1 MQLEVNEESVYD
13 FLSMALEESTGL
25 EVHGNP
31 TRGCTSSNPHYDPI
45 TFATSE
51 SYLALPTWECSDYGK
66 ISLKIRTTEGSGVIL
81 YSSGARNAKESRV
94 VDSGQQHG
102 SESYESSFDF
112 FAIELLEGHV
122 FMLMNQGSGSVRLKA
137 TTRRVDDGQWHSITV
152 ERKGKSGR
160 VTVDD
165 PGVDFITPGTSAQL
179 DLEGPLFLGG
189 IGHGDTSNGHGS
201 NGHYLSSGQ
210 WSSQKRS
217 GSNSIPPE
225 LWAGSLGHGFI
236 GCVRDLFMSHESD
249 HHDDTGTSVKNID
262 TIKNIDT
269 SISGETI
276 DLNQDLIDK
285 INLKDS
291 NLNPID
297 LSAYLSNSSDL
308 SGIRF
313 GCNSHMIPCEEDSCL
328 NGGICSS
335 GWNRISCNCA
345 ATSFTGPNC
354 EGPSSM
360 ITFNGDQYVRFSLPE
375 ESKTQAEDFYLRFKT
390 LKSAGLL
397 LATSSKV
404 HSMNHLIILLEHAH
418 LKVILNMGEGNRVIN
433 IGSNL
438 NDDQWHSLNIER
450 RGSYLMVKLD
460 TQFQDTPISGQLM
473 TLIIDTIYLASFG
486 RIHISSSSSLFHS
499 TKEVPNYSGA
509 ISGLILNSKNLIEMM
524 RSGQLSNHDSTA
536 LIISGNMLINREG
549 NQENWSPFK
558 TVTFKAIDAYVAVLP
573 PKLSSNLIIHFL
585 IKTTSINGI
594 IMVHGNQDD
603 EDYYLIELEN
613 GFIQYTFN
621 LNVGRL
627 NSGMIFYSSS
637 SSVSQSSSNQYR
649 LHRLS
654 SHSSVPINDDEWHS
668 VTISK
673 SRSSFAT
680 KDSQAGTHHL
690 LLVDDHLSSI
700 PSPVI
705 SSSSS
710 SSYQR
715 SLSPSSILSKES
727 SFTSDLNTSLHF
739 DLSKR
744 LVYIGGIPRKHNF
757 YFENDPSAD
766 SSPTFDT
773 SSPSSHPIGFMGC
786 LASVDLN
793 GQLIDLINGPDVIV
807 SSSLVEPGCNE
818 IKTCSFCA
826 SKGKCVKN
834 QSTII
839 NYQLTNNQSAKQK
852 KNSQPI
858 SSCDCKLI
866 TYAGVTCEEHEG
878 ASFKFS
884 SGVLIYTFPEDKKP
898 ETKSDELIIGIK
910 TESIDDSIL
919 IRIDSTSSN
928 DYIEVEMVD
937 GHVVVIYNVGSAD
950 HFIED
955 LNVLINDNQYHV
967 IKFNRSGPNA
977 TLQIDNHNQVLRA
990 PSGKQLTIFDA
1001 QSTIQVGGRK
1011 IGRTPISDSRISG
1024 IEKPFK
1030 GVIFT
1035 LSFNGERL
1043 LDLAAEG
1050 DPKVSM
1056 EGRVELLVS
1065 ISGITNLH
1073 HNSGRNKFGQ
1083 KSGDKNRKSGKRNKM
1098 NKQSH
1103 EVSVIHSH
1111 STLLHLKSFALNIF
1125 RTLACSEHIC
1135 IYFDLLHF
1143 REFSS
1148 CQKIH

>member
-31 TRGCTSSNPHYDPI
+31 TRGCISSNPHFDPI

-66 ISLKIRTTEGSGVIL
+66 ISLKIRTSEGSGVIL
-81 YSSGARNAKESRV
+81 YSSGARDGKESRV
-94 VDSGQQHG
+94 GESRVTESRVTESRVTESGQQHR
-102 SESYESSFDF
+102 SEGYESSFDF

-152 ERKGKSGR
+152 QRKGKSGR

-165 PGVDFITPGTSAQL
+165 SGVDFITPGTSAQL

-189 IGHGDTSNGHGS
+189 IGHGDTSNGHSSNGHGS

-217 GSNSIPPE
+217 GFNSIPPE
-225 LWAGSLGHGFI
+225 LWAGSLGYGFI

-249 HHDDTGTSVKNID
+249 HRDDPGTSVKNID
-262 TIKNIDT
+262 TIKNTDTIKNLDT
-269 SISGETI
+269 SINGETI

-285 INLKDS
+285 IDLKDS
-291 NLNPID
+291 NLDPID
-297 LSAYLSNSSDL
+297 LSGYLSNSSDL
-308 SGIRF
+308 SGIQF
-313 GCNSHMIPCEEDSCL
+313 GCNPHMISCEEDSCL

-345 ATSFTGPNC
+345 TTSFTGPNC
-354 EGPSSM
+354 EAPSTM
-360 ITFNGDQYVRFSLPE
+360 ITLNGDQFVRLSLPE

-418 LKVILNMGEGNRVIN
+418 LKVILNMGEGNRVIHL
-433 IGSNL
+433 GSNL
-438 NDDQWHSLNIER
+438 NDDQWHSLKIER

-460 TQFQDTPISGQLM
+460 SHFQDTPISGQLM

-524 RSGQLSNHDSTA
+524 TSGQLSNHDSTA
-536 LIISGNMLINREG
+536 LIIPGNMLINREG
-549 NQENWSPFK
+549 NQENWNPFK
-558 TVTFKAIDAYVAVLP
+558 TVTFKSIDAYVAVLP
-573 PKLSSNLIIHFL
+573 PKLSSNLIIRFL

-594 IMVHGNQDD
+594 IMIHGNQDD

-621 LNVGRL
+621 LNIGRL

-637 SSVSQSSSNQYR
+637 SSLSQSSSNQYR

-654 SHSSVPINDDEWHS
+654 SHSSAPINDDEWHS

-680 KDSQAGTHHL
+680 KDSQQTGTHHL

-710 SSYQR
+710 SSSYQR
-715 SLSPSSILSKES
+715 SLSPSSILPKES
-727 SFTSDLNTSLHF
+727 SFSMTSDLNTSLHF

-744 LVYIGGIPRKHNF
+744 LVYIGGIPRKRNF
-757 YFENDPSAD
+757 YFENDPLAD

-793 GQLIDLINGPDVIV
+793 GELIDLINGPDVIV
-807 SSSLVEPGCNE
+807 SSSLVESGCNE
-818 IKTCSFCA
+818 MKTCSFCA

-839 NYQLTNNQSAKQK
+839 NNQLRNNQLAKQK
-852 KNSQPI
+852 KNSQPV

-898 ETKSDELIIGIK
+898 ETKSDELIIGVK

-928 DYIEVEMVD
+928 DYIEVEMID
-937 GHVVVIYNVGSAD
+937 GHVIVIYNVGSAD

-955 LNVLINDNQYHV
+955 LNILINDNQYHV

-990 PSGKQLTIFDA
+990 PSGKTVDNF
-1001 QSTIQVGGRK
+1001 
-1011 IGRTPISDSRISG
+1011 
-1024 IEKPFK
+1024 
-1030 GVIFT
+1030 
-1035 LSFNGERL
+1035 
-1043 LDLAAEG
+1043 
-1050 DPKVSM
+1050 
-1056 EGRVELLVS
+1056 
-1065 ISGITNLH
+1065 
-1073 HNSGRNKFGQ
+1073 
-1083 KSGDKNRKSGKRNKM
+1083 
-1098 NKQSH
+1098 
-1103 EVSVIHSH
+1103 
-1111 STLLHLKSFALNIF
+1111 
-1125 RTLACSEHIC
+1125 
-1135 IYFDLLHF
+1135 
-1143 REFSS
+1143 
-1148 CQKIH
+1148 